1 MVNGKPSQFTCDP
14 GADMTNVVA
23 FCSNDVLF
31 MRIQTAGP
39 LHPTDT
45 TNRLMLKLR
54 LSGSEDQF
62 NVYCYDS
69 RFFAYTISPFAEYP
83 LVTHGVRYARRS
95 VIELALSIGIFGITP
110 DASIRVQPLM
120 FNVISTS
127 NVFDWGPA
135 LTVPR

>member
-1 MVNGKPSQFTCDP
+1 MVNGKPSQFVCDP

-23 FCSNDVLF
+23 FCSNDVLY
-31 MRIQTAGP
+31 MRIQAVGP
-39 LHPTDT
+39 MHPTDK

-54 LSGSEDQF
+54 LSGSADQF

-69 RFFAYTISPFAEYP
+69 RFFAYLIGATNEYP
-83 LVTHGVRYARRS
+83 LTTYGVRYARRS
-95 VIELALSIGIFGITP
+95 VIELALPIGIFGITP

-120 FNVISTS
+120 FNIISTS

-135 LTVPR
+135 VTVTR